1 MLSFNQNPNPA
12 PQPAESLAFK
22 GKGTKLLK
30 KVAKNMKC
38 NPVGKEIS
46 TNEAQDMFV
55 KYLKKEAIKKQKIE
69 QAFKRSSAEGRE
81 VLMRET
87 LGDILKLFKK

>member
-1 MLSFNQNPNPA
+1 MLPINQNPNPA

-30 KVAKNMKC
+30 EVAKNMKC
-38 NPVGKEIS
+38 NPVGKKIS
-46 TNEAQDMFV
+46 TKEAQDMFV
-55 KYLKKEAIKKQKIE
+55 KSSKEAIKKLKIE

-81 VLMRET
+81 VLIRET